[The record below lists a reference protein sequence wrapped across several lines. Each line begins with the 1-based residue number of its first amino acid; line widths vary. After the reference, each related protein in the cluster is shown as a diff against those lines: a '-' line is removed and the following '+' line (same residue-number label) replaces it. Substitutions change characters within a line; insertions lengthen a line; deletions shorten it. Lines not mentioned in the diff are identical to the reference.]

1 MLLLL
6 TNQIDK
12 PNDFI
17 DQQQVLNAKCHQTD
31 KRKLKIL
38 PKSQIIYNFVGNNL
52 HNKKHILYRS
62 LFNLPMFKSLKN
74 EDWVATI
81 IGALILVLVV
91 LSPSLMSN
99 NISMSLII
107 AILAYLGYLFMG
119 NKDKG
124 QFLLSFVIIYI
135 LAELASY
142 VANID
147 AIKTIGL
154 ESVFFAVLIGLLIRN
169 TIGLPKWM
177 ETAVKSE
184 YYIKAG
190 LVILGSSILF
200 NEIMR
205 AGALGM
211 IQALIVVISVW
222 YFSFWVAT
230 KAFKIDNEM
239 SMLLYSS
246 VSICGVSAAIA
257 TSGAIKGDPKKLS
270 FVISLVLIVAIPMM
284 YLLPYLA
291 NLMGLSQEVAGAWLG
306 GTIDTTAAVVA
317 SGKFIGETAEQYS
330 VIIKS
335 AQNVLLGVAAF
346 VISIYW
352 SYKGTNTEIRP
363 TGTVLWERFPKFV
376 LGFLIASLVF
386 SFAFDAE
393 TGKELSRV
401 ANKGSRG
408 LLFSLAFVCIGLE
421 TDFRYI
427 FKKENSK
434 YIWSFLTAQTFNV
447 ILTLLVAWLLFSQY
461 D

>member
-1 MLLLL
+1 M
-6 TNQIDK
+6 I
-12 PNDFI
+12 
-17 DQQQVLNAKCHQTD
+17 
-31 KRKLKIL
+31 
-38 PKSQIIYNFVGNNL
+38 
-52 HNKKHILYRS
+52 
-62 LFNLPMFKSLKN
+62 KSLRS
-74 EDWVATI
+74 EDWVATL
-81 IGALILVLVV
+81 IGVVILVLVIIA
-91 LSPSLMSN
+91 PSVMKDKV
-99 NISMSLII
+99 SMSIVI
-107 AILAYLGYLFMG
+107 AIISYLGYLAMG

-124 QFLLSFVIIYI
+124 QFFISFAVIYI
-135 LAELASY
+135 LAQFASY
-142 VANID
+142 LSSIPS
-147 AIKTIGL
+147 IKTIGL
-154 ESVFFAVLIGLLIRN
+154 ESVFFAVLIGLIIRN

-177 ETAVKSE
+177 ATAVRSE

-200 NEIMR
+200 REIMR

-211 IQALIVVISVW
+211 VQALVVVLAVW
-222 YFSFWVAT
+222 YFSFWIAT
-230 KAFKIDNEM
+230 KAFKIDKEM
-239 SMLLYSS
+239 SMLLSSS

-291 NLMGLSQEVAGAWLG
+291 GLMGLSEEVAGAWLG

-346 VISIYW
+346 IISIYW
-352 SYKGTNTEIRP
+352 SYKGTNSDIRP
-363 TGTVLWERFPKFV
+363 SGMVLWDRFPKFV

-386 SFAFDAE
+386 SFAFDME

-401 ANKGSRG
+401 ANRGSRG

-447 ILTLLVAWLLFSQY
+447 IITLIVAWLLFSQL
-461 D
+461 

>member
-1 MLLLL
+1 MLK
-6 TNQIDK
+6 T
-12 PNDFI
+12 
-17 DQQQVLNAKCHQTD
+17 
-31 KRKLKIL
+31 LK
-38 PKSQIIYNFVGNNL
+38 S
-52 HNKKHILYRS
+52 
-62 LFNLPMFKSLKN
+62 
-74 EDWVATI
+74 EDWVSTL
-81 IGALILVLVV
+81 IGGVILVLVI
-91 LSPSLMSN
+91 LLPSVMKN
-99 NISMSLII
+99 YVQMSLVI

-124 QFLLSFVIIYI
+124 GFILSFVVVYALAW
-135 LAELASY
+135 LAEYIAGLSP
-142 VANID
+142 
-147 AIKTIGL
+147 IKTIGL

-169 TIGLPKWM
+169 TVGLPKWLAP
-177 ETAVKSE
+177 AVKSE

-211 IQALIVVISVW
+211 VQGIIVVLMVW
-222 YFSFWVAT
+222 YFSFWIST
-230 KAFKIDNEM
+230 KVFRIDPEM
-239 SMLLYSS
+239 SMLLSSS

-291 NLMGLSQEVAGAWLG
+291 IWMGLSEEIAGAWLG

-346 VISIYW
+346 AISIYW
-352 SYKGTNTEIRP
+352 SYKGTNSDIRP
-363 TGTVLWERFPKFV
+363 SGSVLWERFPKFV

-401 ANKGSRG
+401 ANKGARG

-427 FKKENSK
+427 FRKENAK
-434 YIWSFLTAQTFNV
+434 YIWSFLTAQGFNIV
-447 ILTLLVAWLLFSQY
+447 LTLLIAWLLFRNI
-461 D
+461 

>member
-1 MLLLL
+1 
-6 TNQIDK
+6 
-12 PNDFI
+12 
-17 DQQQVLNAKCHQTD
+17 
-31 KRKLKIL
+31 
-38 PKSQIIYNFVGNNL
+38 
-52 HNKKHILYRS
+52 
-62 LFNLPMFKSLKN
+62 MFKSIRS
-74 EDWVATI
+74 EDWVATL
-81 IGALILVLVV
+81 IGIAILILVV
-91 LSPSLMSN
+91 LIPSVIQN
-99 NISMSLII
+99 NIYMSVII
-107 AILAYLGYLFMG
+107 AVLAYFGYLFMG

-124 QFLLSFVIIYI
+124 GFLISFVVIYA
-135 LAELASY
+135 LAQLANYIAGLS
-142 VANID
+142 

-169 TIGLPKWM
+169 TIGLPKWLAP
-177 ETAVKSE
+177 AVRSE

-211 IQALIVVISVW
+211 VQALIVVLGVW
-222 YFSFWVAT
+222 YFSFWVST
-230 KAFKIDNEM
+230 KIFKIDKEM
-239 SMLLYSS
+239 SMLLSSS

-284 YLLPYLA
+284 YLLPYLS
-291 NLMGLSQEVAGAWLG
+291 NWIGLSQEVAGAWLG

-352 SYKGTNTEIRP
+352 SYRGTNNEIRP
-363 TGTVLWERFPKFV
+363 SGSVLWDRFPKFV

-386 SFAFDAE
+386 SFAFDME

-401 ANKGSRG
+401 ANRG
-408 LLFSLAFVCIGLE
+408 PRNLLFSLAFICIGLE

-427 FKKENSK
+427 FKKENAR

-447 ILTLLVAWLLFSQY
+447 ILTLIVAWLLFSNFS
-461 D
+461 

>member
-1 MLLLL
+1 MLK
-6 TNQIDK
+6 T
-12 PNDFI
+12 
-17 DQQQVLNAKCHQTD
+17 
-31 KRKLKIL
+31 LK
-38 PKSQIIYNFVGNNL
+38 S
-52 HNKKHILYRS
+52 
-62 LFNLPMFKSLKN
+62 
-74 EDWVATI
+74 EDWVSTL
-81 IGALILVLVV
+81 IGAVILALVIF
-91 LSPSLMSN
+91 LPSIMKNYVYMPLV
-99 NISMSLII
+99 I

-124 QFLLSFVIIYI
+124 GFLLSFVVVYALAW
-135 LAELASY
+135 LAEYIAGLSP
-142 VANID
+142 V
-147 AIKTIGL
+147 KTIGL

-169 TIGLPKWM
+169 TVGLPKWLAP
-177 ETAVKSE
+177 AVKSE

-211 IQALIVVISVW
+211 VQAFIVVLSVW
-222 YFSFWVAT
+222 YFSFWIST
-230 KAFKIDNEM
+230 KAFRIDKEM
-239 SMLLYSS
+239 SMLLSSS

-257 TSGAIKGDPKKLS
+257 TSGAIKGDPRKLS

-291 NLMGLSQEVAGAWLG
+291 KWMGLSEEIAGAWLG

-346 VISIYW
+346 IISIYW
-352 SYKGTNTEIRP
+352 SYKGTNNDIRP
-363 TGTVLWERFPKFV
+363 SGSVLWERFPKFV
-376 LGFLIASLVF
+376 LGFLIASLIF

-401 ANKGSRG
+401 ANRGARG

-427 FKKENSK
+427 FRKENAK
-434 YIWSFLTAQTFNV
+434 YIWSFLTAQTFN
-447 ILTLLVAWLLFSQY
+447 ILLTLLVAWLLFRSI
-461 D
+461 

>member
-1 MLLLL
+1 MLK
-6 TNQIDK
+6 T
-12 PNDFI
+12 
-17 DQQQVLNAKCHQTD
+17 
-31 KRKLKIL
+31 LK
-38 PKSQIIYNFVGNNL
+38 S
-52 HNKKHILYRS
+52 
-62 LFNLPMFKSLKN
+62 

-81 IGALILVLVV
+81 IGALILVLVI
-91 LSPSLMSN
+91 LLPSLMTN
-99 NISMSLII
+99 NISMSAII
-107 AILAYLGYLFMG
+107 AILSYMGYLFMG
-119 NKDKG
+119 NKDNG
-124 QFLLSFVIIYI
+124 QFLISFIII
-135 LAELASY
+135 FLLAQLASY
-142 VANID
+142 IANISS
-147 AIKTIGL
+147 IKTIGL
-154 ESVFFAVLIGLLIRN
+154 ESVFFAVLIGLFIRN

-177 ETAVKSE
+177 ASAVRSE

-200 NEIMR
+200 NEIMK

-211 IQALIVVISVW
+211 VQGLIVVFSVW
-222 YFSFWVAT
+222 YFSFWIST
-230 KAFKIDNEM
+230 KAFRIDKEM
-239 SMLLYSS
+239 SMLLSSS

-291 NLMGLSQEVAGAWLG
+291 KLMGLSQEVAGAWLG

-346 VISIYW
+346 IISIYW
-352 SYKGTNTEIRP
+352 SYRGTNSEIRP
-363 TGTVLWERFPKFV
+363 TGTILWDRFPKFV

-386 SFAFDAE
+386 SFVFDAE
-393 TGKELSRV
+393 TGKELSRI

-408 LLFSLAFVCIGLE
+408 LLFSLAFICIGLE

-434 YIWSFLTAQTFNV
+434 YIWSFLTAQTFNI
-447 ILTLLVAWLLFSQY
+447 ILTLLIAWVLFSQ

>member
-1 MLLLL
+1 
-6 TNQIDK
+6 
-12 PNDFI
+12 
-17 DQQQVLNAKCHQTD
+17 
-31 KRKLKIL
+31 
-38 PKSQIIYNFVGNNL
+38 
-52 HNKKHILYRS
+52 
-62 LFNLPMFKSLKN
+62 MFKSLKS
-74 EDWVATI
+74 EDWVSTL
-81 IGALILVLVV
+81 IGGLILLMVIFLPSVMKNHVQMSLVV
-91 LSPSLMSN
+91 G
-99 NISMSLII
+99 
-107 AILAYLGYLFMG
+107 ILAYLGYLFMG
-119 NKDKG
+119 NKVKG
-124 QFLLSFVIIYI
+124 GFVLSFIVVYALAW
-135 LAELASY
+135 LAEYIAGLSS
-142 VANID
+142 
-147 AIKTIGL
+147 IKTIGL

-169 TIGLPKWM
+169 TVGLPKWLAP
-177 ETAVKSE
+177 AVKSE

-211 IQALIVVISVW
+211 VQGIIVVLSVW
-222 YFSFWVAT
+222 YFSFWLSSRI
-230 KAFKIDNEM
+230 FGIDKEM
-239 SMLLYSS
+239 SMLLSSS

-291 NLMGLSQEVAGAWLG
+291 NMMGLSQEVAGAWLG

-317 SGKFIGETAEQYS
+317 SGKFVGETAEQYS

-352 SYKGTNTEIRP
+352 SYKGTNTDIRP
-363 TGTVLWERFPKFV
+363 SGSVLWERFPKFV
-376 LGFLIASLVF
+376 LGFLVASLVF
-386 SFAFDAE
+386 SFVFDAE

-401 ANKGSRG
+401 ANKGARG

-427 FKKENSK
+427 FKKENTK
-434 YIWSFLTAQTFNV
+434 YIWSFLSAQGFNIV
-447 ILTLLVAWLLFSQY
+447 LTLLVAWLLFSKY
-461 D
+461 

>member
-1 MLLLL
+1 ML
-6 TNQIDK
+6 
-12 PNDFI
+12 
-17 DQQQVLNAKCHQTD
+17 
-31 KRKLKIL
+31 
-38 PKSQIIYNFVGNNL
+38 
-52 HNKKHILYRS
+52 
-62 LFNLPMFKSLKN
+62 KSLRS
-74 EDWVATI
+74 EDWVSTI

-91 LSPSLMSN
+91 LLPSVMQSN
-99 NISMSLII
+99 LYMSLVI

-119 NKDKG
+119 NRDKG
-124 QFLLSFVIIYI
+124 VFLISFAVIYLLAQLAGYIAGLSG
-135 LAELASY
+135 
-142 VANID
+142 
-147 AIKTIGL
+147 IKTIGL

-169 TIGLPKWM
+169 TVGLPKWLAP
-177 ETAVKSE
+177 AVKSE

-211 IQALIVVISVW
+211 VQAVIVVFSVW
-222 YFSFWVAT
+222 YFSFWVST
-230 KAFKIDNEM
+230 RAFKIDREM
-239 SMLLYSS
+239 SMLLSSS

-291 NLMGLSQEVAGAWLG
+291 KWMGISEEVAGAWLG

-346 VISIYW
+346 AISIYW

-363 TGTVLWERFPKFV
+363 TGKVLWERFPKFV

-386 SFAFDAE
+386 SFAFDAGI
-393 TGKELSRV
+393 GKSLSRV
-401 ANKGSRG
+401 ANSGPRG

-427 FKKENSK
+427 FKKENAR
-434 YIWSFLTAQTFNV
+434 YIWSFLLAQGFNV
-447 ILTLLVAWLLFSQY
+447 ILTLIVAWLLFSNFR
-461 D
+461 

>member
-1 MLLLL
+1 ML
-6 TNQIDK
+6 
-12 PNDFI
+12 
-17 DQQQVLNAKCHQTD
+17 
-31 KRKLKIL
+31 
-38 PKSQIIYNFVGNNL
+38 
-52 HNKKHILYRS
+52 
-62 LFNLPMFKSLKN
+62 KSLRS
-74 EDWVATI
+74 EDWVSTI

-91 LSPSLMSN
+91 LLPSVIQSN
-99 NISMSLII
+99 LYMSLVI
-107 AILAYLGYLFMG
+107 ALLAYLGYLFMG
-119 NKDKG
+119 NRDKG
-124 QFLLSFVIIYI
+124 MFLISFAVIYLLAQLAGYIAGLSG
-135 LAELASY
+135 
-142 VANID
+142 
-147 AIKTIGL
+147 IKTIGL

-169 TIGLPKWM
+169 TVGLPKWLAP
-177 ETAVKSE
+177 AVKSE

-211 IQALIVVISVW
+211 VQAVIVVFSVW
-222 YFSFWVAT
+222 YFSFWVST
-230 KAFKIDNEM
+230 RAFKIDREM
-239 SMLLYSS
+239 SMLLSSS

-291 NLMGLSQEVAGAWLG
+291 KWMGISEEVAGAWLG

-346 VISIYW
+346 AISIYW

-363 TGTVLWERFPKFV
+363 TGKVLWDRFPKFV

-386 SFAFDAE
+386 SFAFDAGI
-393 TGKELSRV
+393 GKSLSRV
-401 ANKGSRG
+401 ANSGPRG

-427 FKKENSK
+427 FKKENAR
-434 YIWSFLTAQTFNV
+434 YIWSFLVAQGFNV
-447 ILTLLVAWLLFSQY
+447 ILTLIVAWLLFSNFR
-461 D
+461 

>member
-1 MLLLL
+1 MLK
-6 TNQIDK
+6 T
-12 PNDFI
+12 
-17 DQQQVLNAKCHQTD
+17 
-31 KRKLKIL
+31 LK
-38 PKSQIIYNFVGNNL
+38 S
-52 HNKKHILYRS
+52 
-62 LFNLPMFKSLKN
+62 

-81 IGALILVLVV
+81 IGALILVLVI
-91 LSPSLMSN
+91 LLPSLMTN
-99 NISMSLII
+99 NISMSAII
-107 AILAYLGYLFMG
+107 AILSYMGYLFMG
-119 NKDKG
+119 NKDYG
-124 QFLLSFVIIYI
+124 QFLISFIII
-135 LAELASY
+135 FLLAQLASY
-142 VANID
+142 IANISS
-147 AIKTIGL
+147 IKTIGL
-154 ESVFFAVLIGLLIRN
+154 ESVFFAVLIGLFIRN

-177 ETAVKSE
+177 ASAVRSE

-200 NEIMR
+200 NEIMK

-211 IQALIVVISVW
+211 VQGLIVVFSVW
-222 YFSFWVAT
+222 YFSFWIST
-230 KAFKIDNEM
+230 KAFRIDKEM
-239 SMLLYSS
+239 SMLLSSS

-291 NLMGLSQEVAGAWLG
+291 KLMGLSQEVAGAWLG

-346 VISIYW
+346 IISIYW
-352 SYKGTNTEIRP
+352 SYRGTNSEIRP
-363 TGTVLWERFPKFV
+363 TGTILWDRFPKFV

-386 SFAFDAE
+386 SFVFDAE
-393 TGKELSRV
+393 TGKELSRI

-408 LLFSLAFVCIGLE
+408 LLFSLAFICIGLE

-434 YIWSFLTAQTFNV
+434 YIWSFLTAQIFNI
-447 ILTLLVAWLLFSQY
+447 ILTLIVAWVLFSQ

>member
-1 MLLLL
+1 
-6 TNQIDK
+6 
-12 PNDFI
+12 
-17 DQQQVLNAKCHQTD
+17 
-31 KRKLKIL
+31 
-38 PKSQIIYNFVGNNL
+38 
-52 HNKKHILYRS
+52 
-62 LFNLPMFKSLKN
+62 MFKSLKN

-124 QFLLSFVIIYI
+124 QILLSFVIIYI

-239 SMLLYSS
+239 SMLLSSS

-257 TSGAIKGDPKKLS
+257 TSGAIKGDPKN
-270 FVISLVLIVAIPMM
+270 FH
-284 YLLPYLA
+284 
-291 NLMGLSQEVAGAWLG
+291 
-306 GTIDTTAAVVA
+306 
-317 SGKFIGETAEQYS
+317 
-330 VIIKS
+330 
-335 AQNVLLGVAAF
+335 
-346 VISIYW
+346 
-352 SYKGTNTEIRP
+352 
-363 TGTVLWERFPKFV
+363 
-376 LGFLIASLVF
+376 
-386 SFAFDAE
+386 
-393 TGKELSRV
+393 
-401 ANKGSRG
+401 
-408 LLFSLAFVCIGLE
+408 LLFLWF
-421 TDFRYI
+421 
-427 FKKENSK
+427 
-434 YIWSFLTAQTFNV
+434 
-447 ILTLLVAWLLFSQY
+447 
-461 D
+461 

>member
-1 MLLLL
+1 MLK
-6 TNQIDK
+6 T
-12 PNDFI
+12 
-17 DQQQVLNAKCHQTD
+17 
-31 KRKLKIL
+31 LK
-38 PKSQIIYNFVGNNL
+38 S
-52 HNKKHILYRS
+52 
-62 LFNLPMFKSLKN
+62 
-74 EDWVATI
+74 EDWVSTLIGGI
-81 IGALILVLVV
+81 ILTLVILL
-91 LSPSLMSN
+91 PSVMKSHMY
-99 NISMSLII
+99 MSLII
-107 AILAYLGYLFMG
+107 ALLAYLGYLFMG

-124 QFLLSFVIIYI
+124 GFLISFVVVYALAW
-135 LAELASY
+135 LAEY
-142 VANID
+142 VAGLSP
-147 AIKTIGL
+147 IKTIGL

-169 TIGLPKWM
+169 TVGLPKWLAP
-177 ETAVKSE
+177 AVKSE

-200 NEIMR
+200 NEIMK

-211 IQALIVVISVW
+211 VQGIIVVFSVW
-222 YFSFWVAT
+222 YFSFWVST
-230 KAFKIDNEM
+230 RTFKIDKEM
-239 SMLLYSS
+239 SMLLSSS

-284 YLLPYLA
+284 YLLPYIA
-291 NLMGLSQEVAGAWLG
+291 KWIGLSEEVAGAWLG

-346 VISIYW
+346 AISIYW
-352 SYKGTNTEIRP
+352 SYKGTNSDIRP
-363 TGTVLWERFPKFV
+363 SGSVLWDRFPKFV

-393 TGKELSRV
+393 LGKELSRT
-401 ANKGSRG
+401 ANKGARG

-427 FKKENSK
+427 FKKENAK
-434 YIWSFLTAQTFNV
+434 YIWSFLTAQAFN
-447 ILTLLVAWLLFSQY
+447 IFLTLLIAWLLFRNI
-461 D
+461 

>member
-1 MLLLL
+1 MLK
-6 TNQIDK
+6 T
-12 PNDFI
+12 
-17 DQQQVLNAKCHQTD
+17 
-31 KRKLKIL
+31 LK
-38 PKSQIIYNFVGNNL
+38 S
-52 HNKKHILYRS
+52 
-62 LFNLPMFKSLKN
+62 

-81 IGALILVLVV
+81 IGALILVLVI
-91 LSPSLMSN
+91 LLPSLMTN
-99 NISMSLII
+99 NISMSAII
-107 AILAYLGYLFMG
+107 AILSYMGYLFMG
-119 NKDKG
+119 NKDNG
-124 QFLLSFVIIYI
+124 QFLISFIII
-135 LAELASY
+135 FLLAQLASY
-142 VANID
+142 IANISS
-147 AIKTIGL
+147 IKTIGL
-154 ESVFFAVLIGLLIRN
+154 ESVFFAVLIGLFIRN

-177 ETAVKSE
+177 ASAVRSE

-200 NEIMR
+200 NEIMK

-211 IQALIVVISVW
+211 VQGLIVVFSVW
-222 YFSFWVAT
+222 YFSFWIST
-230 KAFKIDNEM
+230 KAFRIDKEM
-239 SMLLYSS
+239 SMLLSSS

-291 NLMGLSQEVAGAWLG
+291 KLMGLSQEVAGAWLG

-346 VISIYW
+346 IISIYW
-352 SYKGTNTEIRP
+352 SYRGTNSEIRA
-363 TGTVLWERFPKFV
+363 TGTILWVRFPKFV

-386 SFAFDAE
+386 SFVFDAE
-393 TGKELSRV
+393 TGKELSRI

-408 LLFSLAFVCIGLE
+408 LLFSLAFICIGLE

-434 YIWSFLTAQTFNV
+434 YIWSFLTAQTFNI
-447 ILTLLVAWLLFSQY
+447 ILTLLVAWVLFSQ

>member
-1 MLLLL
+1 MLK
-6 TNQIDK
+6 T
-12 PNDFI
+12 
-17 DQQQVLNAKCHQTD
+17 
-31 KRKLKIL
+31 LK
-38 PKSQIIYNFVGNNL
+38 S
-52 HNKKHILYRS
+52 
-62 LFNLPMFKSLKN
+62 

-81 IGALILVLVV
+81 IGALILVLVM
-91 LSPSLMSN
+91 LLPSLMTN
-99 NISMSLII
+99 NISMSAII
-107 AILAYLGYLFMG
+107 AILSYMGYLFMG
-119 NKDKG
+119 NKDNG
-124 QFLLSFVIIYI
+124 QFLISFIII
-135 LAELASY
+135 FLLAQLASY
-142 VANID
+142 IANISS
-147 AIKTIGL
+147 IKTIGL
-154 ESVFFAVLIGLLIRN
+154 ESVFFAVLIGLFIRN
-169 TIGLPKWM
+169 TIGLPKWIAS
-177 ETAVKSE
+177 AVRSE

-200 NEIMR
+200 NEIMK

-211 IQALIVVISVW
+211 VQGLIVVFSVW
-222 YFSFWVAT
+222 YFSFWIST
-230 KAFKIDNEM
+230 KAFRIDKEM
-239 SMLLYSS
+239 SMLLSSS

-291 NLMGLSQEVAGAWLG
+291 KLMGLSQEVAGAWLG

-346 VISIYW
+346 IISIYW
-352 SYKGTNTEIRP
+352 SYRGTNSEIRP
-363 TGTVLWERFPKFV
+363 TGTILWDRFPKFV

-386 SFAFDAE
+386 SFVFDAE
-393 TGKELSRV
+393 TGKELSRI

-408 LLFSLAFVCIGLE
+408 LLFSLAFICIGLE

-434 YIWSFLTAQTFNV
+434 YIWSFLTAQTFNI
-447 ILTLLVAWLLFSQY
+447 ILTLLVAWVLFSQ

>member
-1 MLLLL
+1 MLK
-6 TNQIDK
+6 T
-12 PNDFI
+12 
-17 DQQQVLNAKCHQTD
+17 
-31 KRKLKIL
+31 LK
-38 PKSQIIYNFVGNNL
+38 S
-52 HNKKHILYRS
+52 
-62 LFNLPMFKSLKN
+62 

-81 IGALILVLVV
+81 IGALILVLVI
-91 LSPSLMSN
+91 LLPSLMTN
-99 NISMSLII
+99 NISMSAII
-107 AILAYLGYLFMG
+107 AILSYMGYLFMG
-119 NKDKG
+119 NKDNG
-124 QFLLSFVIIYI
+124 QFLISFIII
-135 LAELASY
+135 FLLAQLASY
-142 VANID
+142 IANISS
-147 AIKTIGL
+147 IKTIGL
-154 ESVFFAVLIGLLIRN
+154 ESVFFAVLIGLFIRN

-177 ETAVKSE
+177 ASAVRSE

-200 NEIMR
+200 NEIMK

-211 IQALIVVISVW
+211 VQGLIVVFSVW
-222 YFSFWVAT
+222 YFSFWIST
-230 KAFKIDNEM
+230 KAFRIDKEM
-239 SMLLYSS
+239 SMLLSSS

-291 NLMGLSQEVAGAWLG
+291 KLMGLSQEVAGAWLG

-346 VISIYW
+346 IISIYW
-352 SYKGTNTEIRP
+352 SYRGTNSEIRP
-363 TGTVLWERFPKFV
+363 TGTILWDRFPKFV

-386 SFAFDAE
+386 SFVFDAE
-393 TGKELSRV
+393 TGKELSRI

-408 LLFSLAFVCIGLE
+408 LLFSLAFICIGLE

-434 YIWSFLTAQTFNV
+434 YIWSFLTAQIFNI
-447 ILTLLVAWLLFSQY
+447 ILTLLVAWVLFSQ